1 VGTLQGGA
9 NVLNEAQN
17 MLLGIPNAII
27 AAHDYLTGDT
37 WQQLGS
43 QWSQN
48 LVVPNDP
55 AYSVSM
61 GLAGAG
67 LSGLSLGAS
76 AIPGMVGYVGNAGN
90 LVDAG
95 TVAQQSLVTAV
106 PYGDLS
112 GTLPEGFQA
121 NHLNQNAAFGSV
133 ISQDEGLA
141 VGMRGNA
148 ITEPGTP
155 HFSFHQSLERFW
167 DQYRPNRTLFGSVP
181 TNAEYGQALQNALQA
196 AGYSP
201 PQAADLAA
209 QAAAQRAA
217 YGLPETAPVPRVPG
231 RLNQVQP

>member
-67 LSGLSLGAS
+67 LTGLSLGTS
-76 AIPGMVGYVGNAGN
+76 SIPGMVGYVGNAGN

-95 TVAQQSLVTAV
+95 TVAAGNIADTVIPFGPHMQG
-106 PYGDLS
+106 P
-112 GTLPEGFQA
+112 LPEGIASSFRG
-121 NHLNQNAAFGSV
+121 GSY
-133 ISQDEGLA
+133 SQTTLGSD
-141 VGMRGNA
+141 
-148 ITEPGTP
+148 T
-155 HFSFHQSLERFW
+155 
-167 DQYRPNRTLFGSVP
+167 TLFRVYGGSAP
-181 TNAEYGQALQNALQA
+181 EIGPFWSRIASAGPLQSQI
-196 AGYSP
+196 
-201 PQAADLAA
+201 DLALNPDWGNTA
-209 QAAAQRAA
+209 QNIVTIKVPAGTNIYEGFAAPQ
-217 YGLPETAPVPRVPG
+217 G
-231 RLNQVQP
+231 RLLGGGSQAYIPKVNPAWVIPNQ

>member
-55 AYSVSM
+55 GYSVSM

-67 LSGLSLGAS
+67 LTGLSLGTS
-76 AIPGMVGYVGNAGN
+76 AIPGTAGYVGNAGN

-95 TVAQQSLVTAV
+95 TVAGDYPLTGTALARQL
-106 PYGDLS
+106 GQ
-112 GTLPEGFQA
+112 EGE
-121 NHLNQNAAFGSV
+121 N
-133 ISQDEGLA
+133 A
-141 VGMRGNA
+141 VGITGSKVGIRMPSGIMRYPDAFDKATNVLDEVKNA
-148 ITEPGTP
+148 KALSYTQQLRDYTAFTQQNGGTFNLWVRPSTTFSGPLQQAIDDGLINIYHIPG
-155 HFSFHQSLERFW
+155 
-167 DQYRPNRTLFGSVP
+167 
-181 TNAEYGQALQNALQA
+181 AK
-196 AGYSP
+196 
-201 PQAADLAA
+201 
-209 QAAAQRAA
+209 
-217 YGLPETAPVPRVPG
+217 
-231 RLNQVQP
+231 